1 MGTKIVFK
9 AIGETSWK
17 QAYKRTEILLVS
29 IGFAEL
35 LGFRLLQTP
44 FGV

>member
-1 MGTKIVFK
+1 METKTVFK

-17 QAYKRTEILLVS
+17 QVYKRAKILLVS

-35 LGFRLLQTP
+35 LGIRQLKIP